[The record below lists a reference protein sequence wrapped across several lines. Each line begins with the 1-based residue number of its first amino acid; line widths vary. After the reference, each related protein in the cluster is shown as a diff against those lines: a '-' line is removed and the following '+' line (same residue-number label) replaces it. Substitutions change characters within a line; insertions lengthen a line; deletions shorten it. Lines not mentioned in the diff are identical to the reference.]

1 MPRKL
6 SVKYRKPAAL
16 IINRVA
22 FKDKKL
28 VYVGRAN
35 KRFRYPW
42 GRSRIVYF
50 GTTKKGVRRIATSA
64 AWKGADV
71 LFGYGVKHLEL
82 IVVVCGKTQGVETW
96 KKLERA
102 LIIRF
107 REKFGAPPK
116 ANNTGQNMHWRDER
130 SYFTDKQLD
139 KIIYALGSN

>member
-1 MPRKL
+1 MPKKL

-22 FKDKKL
+22 FRDKKL
-28 VYVGRAN
+28 VYVARAN
-35 KRFRYPW
+35 KKFRYPW

-50 GTTKKGVRRIATSA
+50 GTTKKGARRIASSA

-71 LFGYGVKHLEL
+71 LYDHGVKHLEL

-107 REKFGAPPK
+107 REKLGAPPK
-116 ANNTGQNMHWRDER
+116 ANNTGHNMRWRDER
-130 SYFTDKQLD
+130 KYFTDKKLD
-139 KIIYALGSN
+139 KIIDALG

>member
-1 MPRKL
+1 MPKKL
-6 SVKYRKPAAL
+6 SVKYRRPAAL

-22 FKDKKL
+22 FRDKKL
-28 VYVGRAN
+28 VYVARAN
-35 KRFRYPW
+35 KKFRYPW

-50 GTTKKGVRRIATSA
+50 GTTRKGARRIASSA

-71 LFGYGVKHLEL
+71 LFNHGVKHLEL

-107 REKFGAPPK
+107 REKLGASPK
-116 ANNTGQNMHWRDER
+116 ANATGHNMRWRDER
-130 SYFTDKQLD
+130 NYFSDKKLD
-139 KIIYALGSN
+139 KIIDGLG

>member
-1 MPRKL
+1 MPKKL
-6 SVKYRKPAAL
+6 SVKYRRPAAL

-22 FKDKKL
+22 FRDKKL
-28 VYVGRAN
+28 VYVARAN
-35 KRFRYPW
+35 KKFHYPW

-50 GTTKKGVRRIATSA
+50 GTTKKGARRIASSA

-71 LFGYGVKHLEL
+71 LFNHGVKHLEL

-107 REKFGAPPK
+107 REKLGAPPK
-116 ANNTGQNMHWRDER
+116 ANATGHNMRWRDER
-130 SYFTDKQLD
+130 NYFSDRKLD
-139 KIIYALGSN
+139 KIIDGLG

>member
-1 MPRKL
+1 MPKKL
-6 SVKYRKPAAL
+6 SVKYRRPAAL

-22 FKDKKL
+22 FRDKKL
-28 VYVGRAN
+28 VYVARAN
-35 KRFRYPW
+35 KKFRYPW

-50 GTTKKGVRRIATSA
+50 GTTKKGARRIASSA

-107 REKFGAPPK
+107 REKLGAPPK
-116 ANNTGQNMHWRDER
+116 ANATGHNMRWGDER
-130 SYFTDKQLD
+130 NYFSDKQLD
-139 KIIYALGSN
+139 KIIDGLG